1 MTVDET
7 PILVDPE
14 VTTPVTPHR
23 RREWG
28 EVVIL
33 YGLSIGLALGIS
45 AALVAFTG
53 GSWREVF
60 SAIVEGSLTRPGRW
74 GKTLAQSAPLL
85 LVAVGTIVTTRS
97 GLVNIGQEGQLLMG
111 ATAAAFVATRLG
123 GPGPVLLVGA
133 LVAGAAAGGLW
144 AALAALMRYWRKVP
158 EVISTLLMVFIAFSL
173 TGYLLSSKSLLLDRD
188 PARAN
193 RSVTSGQVPSDVRL
207 PTIRLFGNEFHSG
220 VLIALATALLLAYLL
235 GRTVWGFRV
244 RMLGHN
250 PRAAQ
255 RAGVDEARSGTL
267 AMATSGALSGLAGA
281 VMLTGGVANYR
292 LTPGFSNNVGWEG
305 LLVALLARASALLAI
320 PMALLF
326 GGLRTGSGFLASTG
340 VERKIVDVVQALLV
354 LALLVPPAVL
364 YVRQRRRALAATR
377 DRT

>member
-1 MTVDET
+1 VTIEEP

-23 RREWG
+23 GRDWG
-28 EVVIL
+28 EVIVL
-33 YGLSIGLALGIS
+33 YGLSIGAALIIS
-45 AALVAFTG
+45 AGLVAFTG

-74 GKTLAQSAPLL
+74 GRTLAQSAPLL

-97 GLVNIGQEGQLLMG
+97 GLVNIGQEGQLLIG
-111 ATAAAFVATRLG
+111 ATAAAFVATRMG
-123 GPGPVLLVGA
+123 DPGPLLLTGA
-133 LVAGAAAGGLW
+133 LVAGALAGGLW
-144 AALAALMRYWRKVP
+144 AAVAAVMRYWRKVP
-158 EVISTLLMVFIAFSL
+158 EVISTLLLVFIAFSL
-173 TGYLLSSKSLLLDRD
+173 TGWMLSRKSLLLDRD

-193 RSVTSGQVPSDVRL
+193 RSVTSGQVPHDVRL
-207 PTIRLFGNEFHSG
+207 PVMRIFGNEFHSG
-220 VLIALATALLLAYLL
+220 VLIALAAALILAYLL

-255 RAGVDEARSGTL
+255 RAGVDEARAGTIT
-267 AMATSGALSGLAGA
+267 MAVSGALSGLAGA